1 MKKVLVLFLVLTC
14 VLSLAACNKATS
26 SEEPATD
33 GAVSDAIDAS
43 ENVSGETEQT
53 QQEIVESTSETV
65 SNVEEKQDDDTEEL
79 ALAVNKEV
87 DYKNAISD
95 DDLDDLLKTMT
106 EYYQE
111 KLSCEIIDY
120 RIADN
125 DHSLY
130 PLHQDYEPGNIIVFE
145 VHTTSDGD
153 VYRIIMLGRE
163 NDKAKWEVITEG
175 F

>member
-1 MKKVLVLFLVLTC
+1 MEGNIMKKKILLILFTC
-14 VLSLAACNKATS
+14 ILSLTACGKTTG

-33 GAVSDAIDAS
+33 HAVSEAIDAS

-53 QQEIVESTSETV
+53 QQEIVETI
-65 SNVEEKQDDDTEEL
+65 
-79 ALAVNKEV
+79 KEV

-95 DDLDDLLKTMT
+95 DDLDDLLKTIT
-106 EYYQE
+106 EFCQE
-111 KLSCEIIDY
+111 NLSCEIIDY

-145 VHTTSDGD
+145 VHTTRDGD
-153 VYRIIMLGRE
+153 VYRTFMLGRE

>member
-1 MKKVLVLFLVLTC
+1 MEENTMDKKILLILFTC
-14 VLSLAACNKATS
+14 ILSLTACGKATG

-33 GAVSDAIDAS
+33 NAVSEAIDAG

-53 QQEIVESTSETV
+53 QQEIVE
-65 SNVEEKQDDDTEEL
+65 NI
-79 ALAVNKEV
+79 KEV

-95 DDLDDLLKTMT
+95 DDLDDLLKTIT
-106 EYYQE
+106 EFCQE

-145 VHTTSDGD
+145 VHTTRDGD
-153 VYRIIMLGRE
+153 VYRTFMLGRE